1 MSRVVGGTARMRVVA
16 LLAAV
21 LALNAADFG
30 IIGAVAPQLEAAFHI
45 NQTQLGLLA
54 TVSSAIGALASVPM
68 GVLADRVARVRLL
81 AAMVAVW
88 GIALGIAGAAPSYH
102 WMLVSRLALGGA
114 SAAAGPVLASLVGDL
129 FPVRERARVYS
140 WILTGEIAGAG
151 LGLLAG
157 ANLATLNWRYAFW
170 LFAALGIGLAVAVR
184 RLPEPDRGGGSR
196 MEPGAT
202 DIPIAATTPV
212 PGPAPTMASRWKDLI
227 TGFAYVVR
235 TPTNRI
241 LIIASAVG
249 YFFFAGLRTFAVVL
263 VRHQY
268 QVDTFTISVL
278 ALVVGVGALAGVM
291 FSGRIADVMLAG
303 KVKAVRIVL
312 PALAYTATAVFFLPA
327 LLTTSVWIAL
337 PFFTAATAAL
347 AASNPPLDAAR
358 LDLVPADMWG
368 RAESARTVLRLSAES
383 VAPLAFGALADAFGA
398 SATRPGGLRATFLV
412 MLVPLAA
419 NGLIMLLA
427 RRTYDADVRAAGRKV
442 LAPRIA

>member
-1 MSRVVGGTARMRVVA
+1 
-16 LLAAV
+16 
-21 LALNAADFG
+21 
-30 IIGAVAPQLEAAFHI
+30 
-45 NQTQLGLLA
+45 
-54 TVSSAIGALASVPM
+54 
-68 GVLADRVARVRLL
+68 
-81 AAMVAVW
+81 VW
-88 GIALGIAGAAPSYH
+88 GIALGIAGAAPSYP

-129 FPVRERARVYS
+129 FPVKERAQVYS

-157 ANLATLNWRYAFW
+157 GNLATLNWRYAFW
-170 LFAALGIGLAVAVR
+170 LFAVLGLALALAVWR
-184 RLPEPDRGGGSR
+184 GLPEPDRGGGSR

-202 DIPIAATTPV
+202 GIPTSDDAPAPA
-212 PGPAPTMASRWKDLI
+212 PGTAPTMASRWKDLVI
-227 TGFAYVVR
+227 GFGYVVR

-268 QVDTFTISVL
+268 RVDTFTISVL
-278 ALVVGVGALAGVM
+278 ALVVGAGALAGVM
-291 FSGRIADVMLAG
+291 YSGRIADVLLAG
-303 KVKAVRIVL
+303 KVTAVRIVL

-327 LLTTSVWIAL
+327 LITTSVWIAL
-337 PFFTAATAAL
+337 PFLTAATAAL

-383 VAPLAFGALADAFGA
+383 VSPLAFGALADEFGA

-419 NGLIMLLA
+419 NGVIMLFA
-427 RRTYDADVRAAGRKV
+427 RRTYDADVRAASRERPVRKAS
-442 LAPRIA
+442 APRIA